1 VSDSIPTISTW
12 GFRAGSLFLKGTA
25 ILLSA
30 TAPATLYVA
39 SAQETNLQL
48 PISVDA
54 DFFNYDGKNSMLTY
68 RGLKLTQGNIGIQ
81 ADIGRGS
88 SLDFEDSVWEFS
100 GNVLIDVQNGHIE
113 CDAANLKFSGH
124 QLQWAEITGAPA
136 TFEMQRPE
144 SDVVTYAEAG
154 KLEYDFT
161 NSVVEFSEN
170 ATISEGGNQISSN
183 YLVYDIKEQ
192 RINAQSAG
200 EGKPKVKIIYTP
212 QDSAKPQTDEEDSS
226 GENEESQNPGDRDG
240 RR

>member
-1 VSDSIPTISTW
+1 
-12 GFRAGSLFLKGTA
+12 LLLKGTA
-25 ILLSA
+25 VLLLSA
-30 TAPATLYVA
+30 PVPAALHVA
-39 SAQETNLQL
+39 AAQETNLQL

-54 DFFNYDGKNSMLTY
+54 DFFNYDGKTSMLTY

-100 GNVLIDVQNGHIE
+100 GNVLIEVQDGHIE
-113 CDAANLKFSGH
+113 CDSANLKFAGY
-124 QLQWAEITGAPA
+124 QLQWAEIKGAPA

-144 SDVVTYAEAG
+144 SDAVTYAEAG
-154 KLEYDFT
+154 KLQYDFA
-161 NSVVEFSEN
+161 NGVVEFSDN
-170 ATISEGGNQISSN
+170 ARISEGGNQISSN

-192 RINAQSAG
+192 RINAQSEG

-212 QDSAKPQTDEEDSS
+212 QDSANPQTDDQDSS
-226 GENEESQNPGDRDG
+226 EENEESQDPNDGDG